1 MPFKKTFSI
10 IFSVLMSMSCL
21 SAPVWA
27 EPADTV
33 QETDQSPPEDGLFFE
48 EDVETAVPDVEF
60 ENDEMLNA
68 YLETILYSDVEDSDH
83 VSFGLTY
90 AQVDNV
96 AENCLTGSALGFY
109 RALKENSEKVASGE
123 VTSTQFAINTAS
135 YGIKR
140 DFTAAELGLQSIS
153 GTTVAV
159 KNAIKEKLA
168 EELDFASVLTCL
180 LNDNPYIM
188 YWFDK
193 TMGASYSYSAGV
205 MQSDSGYYVSVP
217 KITVKMYVA
226 PGYYDV
232 EDGTA
237 LVVDPYAVELATEAS
252 NNAKQIVTKHAGEG
266 DYAKVCSYRDEI
278 YALVAYDYDA
288 ANIGTF
294 EDYGT
299 SDPWQLIWVF
309 DGDPDTNVV
318 CEGYSKAM
326 QYLCDLSSFES
337 PNIECYSVTGELGG
351 GGHMWNILVMD
362 DGVPY
367 LVDLTNSDEGTIG
380 ESDGVFL
387 DGAVSGSVEDG
398 FVMRNF
404 GPSLMFVYDENTLA
418 TTAYDV
424 LNISMTDYAPVSSII
439 SNHVTFNSNGADS
452 GSVDPIDLSADG
464 SAVIPDNSFKKS
476 GYIFSGWNTAA
487 DGSGTSYSAGA
498 TVEGLIST
506 ESEEVTLYA
515 QWTKDTQ
522 YTITF
527 NKNGADS
534 GSVASL
540 KAYAHEG
547 FTFPANG
554 FSKAHADFIGWN
566 TKADGSGKVYQP
578 GDKIDSVSANTTYY
592 AQWQM
597 KQSFTVTFEKNGA
610 DSGTVSKKTV
620 YADETMTFPAN
631 GFTKAHASFIGWN
644 TAADGS
650 GTMYQPGDTMAG
662 LSKNLNF
669 YAQWQMEKTYIVT
682 FDPNGAES
690 GSMNSLT
697 VYESDSVALTKNG
710 FKKAHATFGGWNT
723 ASDGSGTS
731 YKDAEEIGTI
741 SSDVIL
747 YAMWNMDEQ
756 YRISFD
762 PNQATGS
769 MNDILVYKGDSFTV
783 PACDFSKE
791 HATFIGWNSKADGSG
806 TSYKVG
812 ASVDNVSANMKL
824 YAQWKMDQQFTI
836 TFDPNGAESGSI
848 NSISVYEG
856 DSFNLPHNGF
866 TKDHGTFAGWN
877 TKADGSGRSCSEDE
891 VYENVTENLTFYA
904 QWTMDRKVTVSFDP
918 NGAESGSIK
927 EKMMYI
933 NSVFELPKN
942 VFTKAHAVFE
952 GWNTAPDGSG
962 VSYNVGDEALIT
974 DDTMFYAQWRM
985 LNSYSIVFD
994 PNGAEEGTPD
1004 SLTVY
1009 EDESLTIPENEFVK
1023 AHATFTGWNTEPD
1036 GTGTSYKA
1044 GDTIDQFTQDTTF
1057 YAQWKMDRQY
1067 TISFDPN
1074 GAEEGSMGDM
1084 TVYEKTSFV
1093 LPENKFSM
1101 AHATFTGWNTKAD
1114 GSGANYTA
1122 GSTVES
1128 VSKNTVFYAQW
1139 VMDRKIS
1146 VSFDGNGADEGSL
1159 VPVTVYIN
1167 TSFEIPSHSF
1177 TKAHAVFTG
1186 WNTETDGSGTG
1197 YDDCGT
1203 FAGATQDTVLYAQ
1216 WQMLDSHTATFD
1228 PNGAESGSVDAIVS
1242 YVDEELVLP
1251 KNGFSKEHAT
1261 FLGWNTAADGTGT
1274 SYQPGESMGVI
1285 SEDVNLYAQW
1295 QMSESYTV
1303 RFDWNSADSGS
1314 VGDMTVY
1321 ADASLVFPEN
1331 GFTKAHATF
1340 KGWSVSLDGSD
1351 TVYKPGDSVDGIT
1364 SDLVFY
1370 AQWETDPM
1378 YVVNFDWNYANS
1390 GSVSDLV
1397 VYGGDKFALPKNGFT
1412 KEHFTF
1418 DGWNTKADGSGTPY
1432 GEGGIVDGVNKNTTF
1447 YAQWKA
1453 VAEYDIRFD
1462 WNYANSG
1469 SVNNMKAYA
1478 DSSLVLPENGFTKN
1492 HSVFKGWNTS
1502 ANGFGASYQPGDAVL
1517 SVTDDMVFY
1526 AQWEELPIY
1535 DIRFDWNYAN
1545 SGSMSN
1551 ARVYSDETFST
1562 PENGFEKLHATFV
1575 CWNTAIDGSGVSYNP
1590 GDTIESISEDMT
1602 LYAMWQDVAT
1612 FDVRFD
1618 WNYANSG
1625 SVGNMTVY
1633 ADSSFVL
1640 PENGFAKDNATFVGW
1655 STVADGTGTVYR
1667 PGDSVEPV
1675 TEDTVFFAQWKKNPQ
1690 YTVRFDWNYANS
1702 GSVDSITVFEGNAVT
1717 VPENGFAKDGFT
1729 FSGWNTKADGSGT
1742 SFKAGEILESLER
1755 DVVLY
1760 AQWNELPSVTV
1771 TFDWNYADEGEMS
1784 SIVVRKGEMVVMPEN
1799 GFVRNGYY
1807 FSGWNT
1813 KMDGSGVTIKDAAEI
1828 YLFEAVEGKDAVL
1841 YAQWESDCTEVTI
1854 NHPAETKQVCA

>member
-153 GTTVAV
+153 GITVAV

-697 VYESDSVALTKNG
+697 VYESDSVTLTKNG

-769 MNDILVYKGDSFTV
+769 MNDILVYTGDSFTV

-866 TKDHGTFAGWN
+866 TKDHGTFA
-877 TKADGSGRSCSEDE
+877 
-891 VYENVTENLTFYA
+891 
-904 QWTMDRKVTVSFDP
+904 
-918 NGAESGSIK
+918 
-927 EKMMYI
+927 
-933 NSVFELPKN
+933 
-942 VFTKAHAVFE
+942 
-952 GWNTAPDGSG
+952 
-962 VSYNVGDEALIT
+962 
-974 DDTMFYAQWRM
+974 
-985 LNSYSIVFD
+985 
-994 PNGAEEGTPD
+994 
-1004 SLTVY
+1004 
-1009 EDESLTIPENEFVK
+1009 
-1023 AHATFTGWNTEPD
+1023 
-1036 GTGTSYKA
+1036 
-1044 GDTIDQFTQDTTF
+1044 
-1057 YAQWKMDRQY
+1057 
-1067 TISFDPN
+1067 
-1074 GAEEGSMGDM
+1074 
-1084 TVYEKTSFV
+1084 
-1093 LPENKFSM
+1093 
-1101 AHATFTGWNTKAD
+1101 GWNTKAD

-1370 AQWETDPM
+1370 AQWEMDPM

-1418 DGWNTKADGSGTPY
+1418 DGWNTKVDGSGTPY

-1502 ANGFGASYQPGDAVL
+1502 ADGFGASYQPGDAVL

-1612 FDVRFD
+1612 VDVRFD

-1813 KMDGSGVTIKDAAEI
+1813 KMDGSGVAIKDAAEI